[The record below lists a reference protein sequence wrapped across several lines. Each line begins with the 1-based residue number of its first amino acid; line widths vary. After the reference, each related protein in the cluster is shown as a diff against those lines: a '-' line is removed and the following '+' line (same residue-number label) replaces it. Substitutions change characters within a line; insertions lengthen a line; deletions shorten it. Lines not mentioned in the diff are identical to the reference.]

1 MNKQTI
7 LTLTSAFVLAASF
20 ASCEDIIDVDLHS
33 VEPELVI
40 EGTVRMG
47 EPAEV
52 LITKTKDFDAPNDYP
67 PVTDAV
73 VVISDDDTGNRETLF
88 PNQDGRYVAAS
99 IQGTERHTYH
109 LSVTYGGLEYTATT
123 YMPPRV
129 EIDSLT
135 LWKLPVKDIPDPQIH
150 FVDPAGEENQYY
162 RYVLRIN
169 GKQPLLQDRL
179 EDKVLSTENMDGI
192 VIRLPLFINYENS
205 GRDDD
210 PVKQGDVV
218 TVEMQCLDKDVYRF
232 FETLYDVG
240 SAMAN
245 PVSNIKGGALGY
257 FGAYSFTS
265 KDVVMEWDE

>member
-1 MNKQTI
+1 M
-7 LTLTSAFVLAASF
+7 AASF

-52 LITKTKDFDAPNDYP
+52 LITKTKDFDATNDYL

-73 VVISDDDTGNRETLF
+73 VVISDDDTGNLETLL
-88 PNQDGRYVAAS
+88 PKPGRKVRGRFHSGHGAPYVPFV
-99 IQGTERHTYH
+99 GELR
-109 LSVTYGGLEYTATT
+109 GLEYTATT